1 MKTNPIS
8 FSTFAAEAKA
18 SKTKQEKRRKKISKL
33 QSRTGGSD
41 ELWSGLEQKEHSN
54 PADLNWKARETYTEQ
69 FLDRLRDLLSTNTE
83 MTPLEV
89 AQRLYIIYDETIGQ
103 R

>member
-1 MKTNPIS
+1 MKKIS

-18 SKTKQEKRRKKISKL
+18 SKTKQEKRRKKIGILKD
-33 QSRTGGSD
+33 RTGGSD
-41 ELWSGLEQKEHSN
+41 ELWSGLESKEYSN

-69 FLDRLRDLLSTNTE
+69 FLDRLRDLLITNAE

-89 AQRLYIIYDETIGQ
+89 AQRLYIIYAETIGQ